1 MAKRKEIIGFSVRGA
16 RRIRNRAG
24 GVQTRE
30 LDQRNKQG
38 GGGSRCK
45 FFKLLEDVTGSGTT
59 TVWAE
64 NSDVDEASLG
74 GHVQVVSWG
83 SGSIISGAKVGY
95 HGLFARVG
103 GSWVFQQG
111 GCVIKC
117 PTAGSITGGSPPA
130 GTVGEVYAGHAI
142 TYSGL
147 SGTLAVTGL
156 PPGLSHDG
164 SGNISGTPT
173 VAGEYFATVSG
184 SAPKTGAGAIGDCV
198 ITRLVRMVVS
208 PAPESPP
215 E

>member
-30 LDQRNKQG
+30 LDQSSKPRSGDKG
-38 GGGSRCK
+38 K

-64 NSDVDEASLG
+64 NSDEDETSLG

-83 SGSIISGAKVGY
+83 SGSIINGAKDGY
-95 HGLFARVG
+95 HGLYIRVKG
-103 GSWVFQQG
+103 KWMFVQG
-111 GCVIKC
+111 GCVVPC
-117 PTAGSITGGSPPA
+117 PTDGSITGGTGTA
-130 GTVGEVYAGHAI
+130 GTVGESYPGHTIAS
-142 TYSGL
+142 SGL
-147 SGTLAVTGL
+147 DGGLTVTGL
-156 PPGLSHDG
+156 PPGLSVDG
-164 SGNISGTPT
+164 SGNITGTPT
-173 VAGEYFATVSG
+173 EAGSFFVKVTG
-184 SAPKTGAGAIGDCV
+184 SAPKTGDGAVGNCT
-198 ITRLVRMVVS
+198 ITRLIPITIV